1 MYSTVPISLGAE
13 IIQISSISNYLAEYC
28 LQRKMANMYSG
39 HPGVRVSHAVKVI
52 LFKNSCLRI

>member
-39 HPGVRVSHAVKVI
+39 HPGVRVSHAVKAI
-52 LFKNSCLRI
+52 FF